1 MNQQSAKKSPPPPSN
16 LPTIRIVVADD
27 HPVVRFGVK
36 NMLQNEPGFEVIG
49 EAEDGDDAITQTL
62 ELEPDIL
69 LLDVAMPRLP
79 GLEAMR
85 AIMTKSPRVKIVL
98 LTSTIS
104 TQQVIEALQIGAR
117 GIVLKDSVVGD
128 LAQALRAVL
137 GGDYWIG
144 GERVANL
151 LKALQGLQAQAAAVP
166 ERKTYGLTPRELE
179 VVTCIVE
186 GCSNRDIAKQFSISE
201 ETVKRHLSNVHFQV
215 KRGGL
220 QHPDAAEAPLRGHH
234 LVNEIHF
241 HAVVRLEGFDVGLME
256 LVELRVGLVGE
267 DNHVRREPVF
277 ERVLRGL
284 LNSGRRL
291 RPGCFC
297 AILARLFPCLSR
309 RHWWYL
315 WVENSLGRWLAVLRL
330 PVSC

>member
-1 MNQQSAKKSPPPPSN
+1 MSQQAPKKSASPS
-16 LPTIRIVVADD
+16 TSVAAIRIVVADD
-27 HPVVRFGVK
+27 HPVVRFGVR
-36 NMLQNEPGFEVIG
+36 NMLQSEPGFEVVG

-69 LLDVAMPRLP
+69 LLDLLMPRLP

-98 LTSTIS
+98 LTSTI
-104 TQQVIEALQIGAR
+104 TPQQIIEALQIGAR

-128 LAQALRAVL
+128 LGNALRAVL

-151 LKALQGLQAQAAAVP
+151 VKALQELMAKAAAVP

-201 ETVKRHLSNVHFQV
+201 ETVKRHLSNVFDKTGV
-215 KRGGL
+215 ST
-220 QHPDAAEAPLRGHH
+220 
-234 LVNEIHF
+234 
-241 HAVVRLEGFDVGLME
+241 RLELALFSIAHK
-256 LVELRVGLVGE
+256 LVEL
-267 DNHVRREPVF
+267 
-277 ERVLRGL
+277 
-284 LNSGRRL
+284 
-291 RPGCFC
+291 
-297 AILARLFPCLSR
+297 
-309 RHWWYL
+309 
-315 WVENSLGRWLAVLRL
+315 
-330 PVSC
+330 

>member
-1 MNQQSAKKSPPPPSN
+1 MNQQSQKKPASSPAATP
-16 LPTIRIVVADD
+16 IRIVVADD

-36 NMLQNEPGFEVIG
+36 NMLLNETGFDVVG

-69 LLDVAMPRLP
+69 LLDLLMPRLP

-85 AIMTKSPRVKIVL
+85 AIMAKSPRVKIVL

-186 GCSNRDIAKQFSISE
+186 GCSNRDIAKQFTISE
-201 ETVKRHLSNVHFQV
+201 ETVKRHLSNVFDKTGV
-215 KRGGL
+215 ST
-220 QHPDAAEAPLRGHH
+220 
-234 LVNEIHF
+234 
-241 HAVVRLEGFDVGLME
+241 RLELALFAIAHK
-256 LVELRVGLVGE
+256 LVEL
-267 DNHVRREPVF
+267 
-277 ERVLRGL
+277 
-284 LNSGRRL
+284 
-291 RPGCFC
+291 
-297 AILARLFPCLSR
+297 
-309 RHWWYL
+309 
-315 WVENSLGRWLAVLRL
+315 
-330 PVSC
+330 